1 MATGDRVDP
10 FRGFNF
16 RLEVDK
22 INAGFSDV
30 SGLTSDGDVAEYRE
44 GNEGDLY
51 VRKLTGLRKFSNL
64 TLKRGITTNMDLW
77 DWRQNILDGHT
88 DRRDGAVILMDE
100 EQKPVA
106 RWQFTGGWIHKIDGP
121 TLNAKGND
129 VAVESVEIVIESL
142 RREKKV

>member
-1 MATGDRVDP
+1 MATAERKDP

-16 RLEVDK
+16 KFECEG
-22 INAGFSDV
+22 IEAGFSDI

-44 GNEGDLY
+44 GNDKDLY

-64 TLKRGITTNMDLW
+64 TLKRGITKNLDLW
-77 DWRQNILDGHT
+77 DWRQKILDGQT

-100 EQKPVA
+100 EQNAVA
-106 RWQFTGGWIHKIDGP
+106 RWEFTGGWIHKIEGP

-129 VAVESVEIVIESL
+129 ITVESVEIVIESL
-142 RREKKV
+142 RRIKV

>member
-16 RLEVDK
+16 RLEVDNIK
-22 INAGFSDV
+22 AGFSDV

-44 GNEGDLY
+44 GNEGALY

-64 TLKRGITTNMDLW
+64 TLKRGITANMDLW
-77 DWRQNILDGHT
+77 TWRQRTLDGFT
-88 DRRDGAVILMDE
+88 DRRDGAVVLMDE
-100 EQKPVA
+100 EQKDVA
-106 RWQFTGGWIHKIDGP
+106 RWEFTGGWIHKIDGP
-121 TLNAKGND
+121 TLNAKGNE

-142 RREKKV
+142 RREKV